1 MKKQGIKKYELR
13 SRIITTIVVA
23 LIGMIFVLPLIWMIS
38 ASLLTDAQV
47 YEYPFQWLPAAPR
60 WQNYREIY
68 TSSIV
73 SLPRMYL
80 NSLTIAVASIAGV
93 LLISALAAYAFACI
107 SFPGKNIVFALFIG
121 VMMIPTQVTIIP
133 RFLLFKTIGIYNTL
147 WSVILPS
154 FFSVTSIFLMRQF
167 FMSLPVSLRESAFLD
182 GAGHLRILMQIVF
195 PLAKPTIASLI
206 IINFITSWNDYFS
219 PLIFLINNKMFT
231 VSLGIRYYH
240 TLEIPSTHLTM
251 AMSVCAIMPILIVF
265 FSCQRFFIESIAT
278 SGVKG

>member
-93 LLISALAAYAFACI
+93 LLISALAAHAFACI

-182 GAGHLRILMQIVF
+182 GAGHLRILMQIVL

-219 PLIFLINNKMFT
+219 PLIFLKIISDLSRSDKEPKRFSFSPAHFMWLFAVPPVGVRRMRTQT
-231 VSLGIRYYH
+231 VLRDRQARRRK
-240 TLEIPSTHLTM
+240 TELRP
-251 AMSVCAIMPILIVF
+251 F
-265 FSCQRFFIESIAT
+265 
-278 SGVKG
+278 